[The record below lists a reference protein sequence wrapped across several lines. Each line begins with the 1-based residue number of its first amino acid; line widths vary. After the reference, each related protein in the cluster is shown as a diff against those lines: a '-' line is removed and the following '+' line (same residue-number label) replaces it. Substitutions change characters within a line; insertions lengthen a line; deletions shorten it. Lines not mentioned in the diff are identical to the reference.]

1 MTLVGTQP
9 HVNYLLGER
18 SLVCLFWLRVLT
30 VPDVLRRNYSRR
42 PQAPAVVDHARRLTH
57 GQLSERA
64 WSVAQGLI
72 RVGIRPGETV
82 AILCGN
88 GIFSAETIL
97 GTMAAGAIAVPLS
110 WRWSRSE
117 LAHGLNDSQA
127 RLVFADQEFAPS
139 VQELVSIGQAPAVS
153 HVIVEDQDYESFL
166 GPASL
171 PDLAVAVEAS
181 AVILYT
187 GGTTGASKGVL
198 LSHGNVMAN
207 AIDEIVDTDMA
218 PDDITLLIA
227 PMYHSASLL
236 CWFLPHLVIG
246 ACSVFMRHFDEEQA
260 GHLIEKEH
268 VTNGFFIPNMVRRM
282 LISGA
287 WTRHRM
293 DSFQRLYVGG
303 ATFRLPDKEAV
314 REVLP
319 AARIYY
325 QYGLTEAG
333 PIVTRLRPEDMFK
346 PELDGS
352 IGQEMLLNDVS
363 IQGDDGG
370 VLADG
375 IAGEICVRGPNVMLG
390 YFNRPDATTAA
401 FRNGWLR
408 TGDLASRHGGYFMFH
423 DRLKDMIKSGGE
435 NVYSAEVEQALYSH
449 PAVAEAAVLG
459 VASEQWDE
467 EVRAVVALKP
477 GFNAGERDLQDHL
490 RTQIAGFKIPKRILF
505 VALDEIPVNPSGKIM
520 KRELRQRPLWPD
532 VVPSP

>member
-1 MTLVGTQP
+1 MP
-9 HVNYLLGER
+9 SPVNYLLGER
-18 SLVCLFWLRVLT
+18 SLVCLFWLEVLT
-30 VPDVLRRNYSRR
+30 VPDALRRNRGRR
-42 PQAPAVVDHARRLTH
+42 PQAPAVIDHAGRLTH
-57 GQLSERA
+57 GQLTERA

-72 RVGIRPGETV
+72 ALGIRPGETV
-82 AILCGN
+82 AIVCGN
-88 GIFSAETIL
+88 GIFSAESIL
-97 GTMAAGAIAVPLS
+97 GAMAAGAVAVPLS
-110 WRWSRSE
+110 WRWSRPE
-117 LAHGLNDSQA
+117 LEHGLNDSRAQIV
-127 RLVFADQEFAPS
+127 LADREFAPS
-139 VQELVSIGQAPAVS
+139 VQELIGDGRSPAVRRL
-153 HVIVEDQDYESFL
+153 IVEGSDYESFL
-166 GPASL
+166 GPASM
-171 PDLAVAVEAS
+171 PDMAIASEAP

-198 LSHGNVMAN
+198 LSHRNVMAN

-236 CWFLPHLVIG
+236 CWFIPHLVIG
-246 ACSVFMRHFDEEQA
+246 ACSVFMRHFDEEEA
-260 GHLIEKEH
+260 GHLIEEER

-287 WTRHRM
+287 WERHRM
-293 DSFQRLYVGG
+293 DSFRRLYVGG
-303 ATFRLPDKEAV
+303 ATFRMPDKEAV
-314 REVLP
+314 REVMP
-319 AARIYY
+319 AARMYY

-333 PIVTRLRPEDMFK
+333 PIVTRLRPEDMFA

-363 IQGDDGG
+363 IQDDDGRELEDG
-370 VLADG
+370 V
-375 IAGEICVRGPNVMLG
+375 AGEICVRGPNVMLG
-390 YFNRPDATTAA
+390 YFNRPEATAAA

-408 TGDLASRHGGYFMFH
+408 TGDLASRQDGYFMFH

-459 VASEQWDE
+459 VASDLWDE

-477 GFNAGERDLQDHL
+477 GLHVGERELQDHC
-490 RTQIAGFKIPKRILF
+490 RMRIAGYKIPKRILF
-505 VALDEIPVNPSGKIM
+505 VSLDEIPVNPSGKIM

-532 VVPSP
+532 VVPSR

>member
-1 MTLVGTQP
+1 MP
-9 HVNYLLGER
+9 
-18 SLVCLFWLRVLT
+18 VLT
-30 VPDVLRRNYSRR
+30 VHDVLRRNLSRR
-42 PQAPAVVDHARRLTH
+42 PRAPAVVDSAGRLTH
-57 GQLSERA
+57 GQLTERA
-64 WSVAQGLI
+64 WSVANGLI
-72 RVGIRPGETV
+72 SVGVRPGGTV

-88 GIFSAETIL
+88 GVFSAETIL
-97 GTMAAGAIAVPLS
+97 GAMAAGAIAVPLN
-110 WRWSRSE
+110 WRWSRPE
-117 LAHGLNDSQA
+117 LEHGLNDSQA
-127 RLVFADQEFAPS
+127 QIVLADEEFAPS
-139 VQELVSIGQAPAVS
+139 VQDVVGNGRAPAVS
-153 HVIVEDQDYESFL
+153 HVIVEGKDYESFL
-166 GPASL
+166 GPASM
-171 PDLAVAVEAS
+171 PDVVVADEAP

-198 LSHGNVMAN
+198 LSHRNVMAN

-236 CWFLPHLVIG
+236 CWFLPHLVLG

-260 GHLIEKEH
+260 GHLIQKEH

-287 WTRHRM
+287 WERHRM
-293 DSFQRLYVGG
+293 DSFRRLYVGG
-303 ATFRLPDKEAV
+303 ATFRMPDKEAV

-319 AARIYY
+319 GTRIYY

-333 PIVTRLRPEDMFK
+333 PIVTRLRPEDMFN
-346 PELDGS
+346 PDLDGS

-363 IQGDDGG
+363 IQGEDGRE
-370 VLADG
+370 LEDG

-390 YFNRPDATTAA
+390 YFNRPDATAA
-401 FRNGWLR
+401 VFRNGWLR

-459 VASEQWDE
+459 VASDQWDE

-477 GFNAGERDLQDHL
+477 GFNAGERELQEHC
-490 RTQIAGFKIPKRILF
+490 RTRIAGYKIPKRILF
-505 VALDEIPVNPSGKIM
+505 IPLDDIPVNPSGKIM

-532 VVPSP
+532 VVPST

>member
-1 MTLVGTQP
+1 
-9 HVNYLLGER
+9 
-18 SLVCLFWLRVLT
+18 VLT
-30 VPDVLRRNYSRR
+30 VPDVLRRNHSRR
-42 PQAPAVVDHARRLTH
+42 PQAPAVIDHAGRLTH
-57 GQLSERA
+57 RQLSERA

-72 RVGIRPGETV
+72 RIGIRPGETV

-97 GTMAAGAIAVPLS
+97 GAVAAGAVAAPLS
-110 WRWSRSE
+110 WRWSRAE
-117 LAHGLNDSQA
+117 LEHGLNDSQA
-127 RLVFADQEFAPS
+127 RVVLADREFAPA
-139 VQELVSIGQAPAVS
+139 VQALVDGERAPAVTRL
-153 HVIVEDQDYESFL
+153 IVEGTDYESFL
-166 GPASL
+166 GPASR
-171 PDLAVAVEAS
+171 PDVAVAAEAP
-181 AVILYT
+181 AFILYT

-198 LSHGNVMAN
+198 LSHRNVMAN

-218 PDDITLLIA
+218 ADDVTLLIA

-236 CWFLPHLVIG
+236 CWFIPHLVIG

-268 VTNGFFIPNMVRRM
+268 VTNAFFIPNMVRRM

-293 DSFQRLYVGG
+293 ASFQRLYVGG
-303 ATFRLPDKEAV
+303 ATFRMPDKEAV

-319 AARIYY
+319 ATGIYY

-346 PELDGS
+346 PALDGS

-363 IQGDDGG
+363 IQSDDGRE
-370 VLADG
+370 LEEG

-390 YFNRPDATTAA
+390 YFNRPDATAAA

-423 DRLKDMIKSGGE
+423 DRLKDMIKTGGE

-477 GFNAGERDLQDHL
+477 GFNADERDLQDHV
-490 RTQIAGFKIPKRILF
+490 RTRLASFKIPKRILF
-505 VALDEIPVNPSGKIM
+505 VSLDQIPVNPSGKIM
-520 KRELRQRPLWPD
+520 KRELRQRQLWPD
-532 VVPSP
+532 VVPSG

>member
-1 MTLVGTQP
+1 M
-9 HVNYLLGER
+9 
-18 SLVCLFWLRVLT
+18 LT
-30 VPDVLRRNYSRR
+30 VCDVLRRNHSRR
-42 PQAPAVVDHARRLTH
+42 PEAPAVVDHAGRLSH
-57 GQLSERA
+57 RQLSARA
-64 WSVAQGLI
+64 WAVAQGLVGI
-72 RVGIRPGETV
+72 GIRPGDTV

-97 GTMAAGAIAVPLS
+97 GVVAAGAIAVPLS
-110 WRWSRSE
+110 WRWSLAE
-117 LAHGLNDSQA
+117 LEHGLNDSRA
-127 RLVFADQEFAPS
+127 GVVLADKEFAPS
-139 VQELVSIGQAPAVS
+139 VQGLVDGGLAPRVS
-153 HVIVEDQDYESFL
+153 RVIVDGPDYESFL
-166 GPASL
+166 GPASM
-171 PDLAVAVEAS
+171 PDVTVTAEAP

-198 LSHGNVMAN
+198 LSHRNVMAN
-207 AIDEIVDTDMA
+207 AIDEIVDTDMG

-246 ACSVFMRHFDEEQA
+246 ACSVFMRHFDEDEV
-260 GHLIEKEH
+260 GHLMSKEH
-268 VTNGFFIPNMVRRM
+268 VTNCFLIPNMVRRM

-287 WTRHRM
+287 WTKHSM
-293 DSFQRLYVGG
+293 GSFQRLYVGG
-303 ATFRLPDKEAV
+303 ATFRMPDKEAV

-346 PELDGS
+346 ADLDGS

-363 IQGDDGG
+363 IQDDDGRE
-370 VLADG
+370 LADG
-375 IAGEICVRGPNVMLG
+375 SAGEICVRGPNVMLG
-390 YFNRPDATTAA
+390 YFNLPEATAAA
-401 FRNGWLR
+401 FRHGWLR

-449 PAVAEAAVLG
+449 AAVAEAAVLG
-459 VASEQWDE
+459 VASDQWDE

-477 GFNAGERDLQDHL
+477 GFDVDERELQDHV
-490 RTQIAGFKIPKRILF
+490 RTRVAGFKIPKRILF
-505 VALDEIPVNPSGKIM
+505 VPLDQIPVNPSGKIM
-520 KRELRQRPLWPD
+520 KRELRRRPLWPD
-532 VVPSP
+532 VVPTR

>member
-1 MTLVGTQP
+1 MIDATRRLD
-9 HVNYLLGER
+9 HRELAER
-18 SLVCLFWLRVLT
+18 S
-30 VPDVLRRNYSRR
+30 
-42 PQAPAVVDHARRLTH
+42 
-57 GQLSERA
+57 
-64 WSVAQGLI
+64 WSVANGLA
-72 RVGIRPGETV
+72 RLGVRPGGTV

-88 GIFSAETIL
+88 GVFSAEAVL
-97 GTMAAGAIAVPLS
+97 GAIAAGAVAVPLN
-110 WRWSRSE
+110 WRWSPPE
-117 LAHGLNDSQA
+117 LEHGLTDSGA
-127 RLVFADQEFAPS
+127 RVVLADAEFADKVRA
-139 VQELVSIGQAPAVS
+139 LVDAGKAPAVTHLVVDGPS
-153 HVIVEDQDYESFL
+153 FESFL
-166 GPASL
+166 GAPSPPGIQASTDA
-171 PDLAVAVEAS
+171 P

-187 GGTTGASKGVL
+187 GGTTGASKGVV
-198 LSHGNVMAN
+198 LSHTNVMAN
-207 AIDEIVDTDMA
+207 AIDEIVDTDME

-246 ACSVFMRHFDEEQA
+246 ACSIFMRHFDEEQA
-260 GHLIEKEH
+260 AALIESEH

-287 WTRHRM
+287 WERRRM
-293 DSFQRLYVGG
+293 GSFRRLYVGG

-319 AARIYY
+319 ATRIYY

-363 IQGDDGG
+363 IRDGSG
-370 VLADG
+370 TEVADG
-375 IAGEICVRGPNVMLG
+375 VAGEIWVRGPNVMLG
-390 YFNRPDATTAA
+390 YFNRPEATAA
-401 FRNGWLR
+401 VLRDGWLH
-408 TGDLASRHGGYFMFH
+408 TGDVASRHDGYFVFH

-459 VASEQWDE
+459 VPSAEWDE

-477 GFNAGERDLQDHL
+477 GSNVGERELQDHVRVRL
-490 RTQIAGFKIPKRILF
+490 AGYKVPKRILF
-505 VALDEIPVNPSGKIM
+505 VPLDKIPVNPSGKIM
-520 KRELRQRPLWPD
+520 KRELRQQNLWPD
-532 VVPSP
+532 QVPT

>member
-1 MTLVGTQP
+1 
-9 HVNYLLGER
+9 
-18 SLVCLFWLRVLT
+18 VLT
-30 VPDVLRRNYSRR
+30 VPDVLRRNHGRR
-42 PQAPAVVDHARRLTH
+42 PQAPAVIDHAGRLTH
-57 GQLSERA
+57 KQLAERA
-64 WSVAQGLI
+64 WAVAQGLMS
-72 RVGIRPGETV
+72 VGIRPGDTV

-97 GTMAAGAIAVPLS
+97 GAMAAGAIAVPLN
-110 WRWSRSE
+110 WRWSHPE
-117 LAHGLNDSQA
+117 LEYGLNDSQA
-127 RLVFADQEFAPS
+127 RVVLADQEFAPA
-139 VQELVSIGQAPAVS
+139 VQELVGDGRAPVVDR
-153 HVIVEDQDYESFL
+153 VIVEGKDYESFL
-166 GPASL
+166 GPVL
-171 PDLAVAVEAS
+171 IPDLALSAEAP

-198 LSHGNVMAN
+198 LSHRNVMAN
-207 AIDEIVDTDMA
+207 AIDEIVDTDMM

-236 CWFLPHLVIG
+236 CWFLPHLVIC

-260 GHLIEKEH
+260 GQMIEKEH

-287 WTRHRM
+287 WKRHRM
-293 DSFQRLYVGG
+293 DSFRRLYVGG
-303 ATFRLPDKEAV
+303 ATFRMPDKEAV
-314 REVLP
+314 REVIP

-333 PIVTRLRPEDMFK
+333 PIVTRLRPEDMFN
-346 PELDGS
+346 PDLDGS

-363 IQGDDGG
+363 IQGDDGRELDDG
-370 VLADG
+370 V
-375 IAGEICVRGPNVMLG
+375 AGELCVRGPNVMLG
-390 YFNRPDATTAA
+390 YFNRPDATAAA

-408 TGDLASRHGGYFMFH
+408 TGDLASRHAGYFMFH

-459 VASEQWDE
+459 VASDQWDE

-477 GFNAGERDLQDHL
+477 GHHVGERELQNHC
-490 RTQIAGFKIPKRILF
+490 RTRIAGYKVPKRILF
-505 VALDEIPVNPSGKIM
+505 VPLDQIPINPSGKIM
-520 KRELRQRPLWPD
+520 KRELRERPLWPD
-532 VVPSP
+532 VVPTR